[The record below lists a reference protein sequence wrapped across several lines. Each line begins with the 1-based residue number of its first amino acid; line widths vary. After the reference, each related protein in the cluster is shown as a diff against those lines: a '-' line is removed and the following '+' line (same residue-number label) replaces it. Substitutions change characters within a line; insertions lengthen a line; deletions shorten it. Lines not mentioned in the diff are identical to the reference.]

1 MNEKYKDLALEI
13 QKVFEKECLH
23 DMVGLNETYDEKQ

>member
-13 QKVFEKECLH
+13 FCLWKG
-23 DMVGLNETYDEKQ
+23 DKAGLNETYDEKQ